1 MAEFL
6 SKKSVRENCQCSKN
20 LIGIAAYHKN
30 ERNTNSIAISY
41 SETLKGRSCD
51 GEHCNCEYVDIFGI
65 MLIKLATKLT
75 DISMCNLYITSI
87 DSETGEYKDP
97 LKDNK
102 SAVRL
107 LLHTGVTV
115 IRVKTDDGDI
125 KYNRQ
130 ALMDLL
136 VD

>member
-1 MAEFL
+1 MTEFI

-30 ERNTNSIAISY
+30 GRDINPIAVSY
-41 SETLKGRSCD
+41 SETLRKKSCD
-51 GEHCNCEYVDIFGI
+51 ENHCNCEYVDIFGV
-65 MLIKLATKLT
+65 MLIKLATRLN
-75 DISMCNLYITSI
+75 DVAMCNLYITSI
-87 DSETGEYKDP
+87 NSETGEYKDP
-97 LKDNK
+97 LIDNK

-107 LLHTGVTV
+107 LLHTGLTV
-115 IRVKTDDGDI
+115 IYVKTEDGEI